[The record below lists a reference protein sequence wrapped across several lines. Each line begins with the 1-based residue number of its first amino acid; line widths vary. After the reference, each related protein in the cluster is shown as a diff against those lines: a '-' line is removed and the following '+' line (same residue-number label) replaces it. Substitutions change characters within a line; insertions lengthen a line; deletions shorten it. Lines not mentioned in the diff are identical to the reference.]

1 MKCSDQPAG
10 NSAEIACDHIQAAHR
25 HVQDMQAE
33 NVDLL
38 QPPTLD
44 ELGLALGEKA
54 KSCQLLGQNWRNR
67 VYRVDLASG
76 RTVVAKQLVVGTDAM
91 LQYQYDQHGALAK
104 LQIPKLR
111 VPKALALL
119 RAKRVYLMELAHG
132 KTIEALV
139 WNRATTNDLLRACQL
154 AGEILAKMH
163 IASTEKVCR
172 MPIREIARDLATA
185 PWHLRSRERQILES
199 ALQSLARAEISVG
212 AIYYDYKPANL
223 LFENDALFHLIDPP
237 DVFREGVHLWDFSLF
252 RSSMRRHLWG
262 FSLRHPFD
270 RRRAIIKESLRAFE
284 RAYLA
289 GFGSKPPEFFA
300 VAAWLFELQR
310 TGQRMTMQRGKVYF
324 AGRPTQTWPGYLL
337 HHRLAHRLTL
347 PLLNME
353 KRWLFLQLA
362 RVLPR

>member
-10 NSAEIACDHIQAAHR
+10 NSAEITCDHIQAAHR
-25 HVQDMQAE
+25 RVQDMQAGD
-33 NVDLL
+33 VDLL

-44 ELGLALGEKA
+44 DFGLALGEKA

-111 VPKALALL
+111 VPKALEPL
-119 RAKRVYLMELAHG
+119 RAKRVYFMEFAHG

-154 AGEILAKMH
+154 AGEILAQMQ
-163 IASTEKVCR
+163 IACTEEVCR
-172 MPIREIARDLATA
+172 MPLREIARDLAAA

-223 LFENDALFHLIDPP
+223 LFENDVLHLIDPP
-237 DVFREGVHLWDFSLF
+237 AVRRESLHLWDFSVF
-252 RSSMRRHLWG
+252 RGSMRRHLWR

-284 RAYLA
+284 RHTSQCL
-289 GFGSKPPEFFA
+289 E
-300 VAAWLFELQR
+300 V
-310 TGQRMTMQRGKVYF
+310 
-324 AGRPTQTWPGYLL
+324 
-337 HHRLAHRLTL
+337 
-347 PLLNME
+347 N
-353 KRWLFLQLA
+353 
-362 RVLPR
+362 LPRSSP